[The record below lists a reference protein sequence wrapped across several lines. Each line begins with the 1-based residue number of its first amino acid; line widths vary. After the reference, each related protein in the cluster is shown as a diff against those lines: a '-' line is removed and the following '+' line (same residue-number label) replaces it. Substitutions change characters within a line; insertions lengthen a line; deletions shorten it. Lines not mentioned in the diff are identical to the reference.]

1 MTCLATSGLHAV
13 SIESSIFPK
22 CRTVEELGRLRGQL
36 KTGVAVT
43 AGAHVLRGFCSS
55 YIRTVSNSAPVFMG
69 VPRKIFEK
77 NAIIDTCER
86 KREGQVSFNGRSAP
100 VSQANFARVSL
111 SAAALAVRL
120 GMRGLSMQIR
130 LVTSEAPTPSNL
142 RVALRFLCRLGVQP
156 LNYEQNHVV
165 EGVIECTAHHNA

>member
-36 KTGVAVT
+36 KAGVAVT

-77 NAIIDTCER
+77 NAIIDTLR
-86 KREGQVSFNGRSAP
+86 TQKGRSGL
-100 VSQANFARVSL
+100 VQRSI
-111 SAAALAVRL
+111 SACQPSEFCKGKFERCRFGRPL